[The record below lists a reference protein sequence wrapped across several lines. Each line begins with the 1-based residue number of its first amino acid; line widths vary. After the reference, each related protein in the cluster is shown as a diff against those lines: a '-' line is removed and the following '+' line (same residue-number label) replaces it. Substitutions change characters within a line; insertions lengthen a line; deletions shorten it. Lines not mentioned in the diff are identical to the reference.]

1 MYRQKSRETREPCME
16 KRRSRQREYRCKEE
30 GNPLQYL
37 IVIVYVREAGPDW
50 KYHDRHSLAGRL
62 QRRFCLSV
70 TISIQISREFPHQRR
85 KQQILTFLNLRCEKR
100 EHEEISFCFDGIG

>member
-1 MYRQKSRETREPCME
+1 MHGKEAESS
-16 KRRSRQREYRCKEE
+16 KRI
-30 GNPLQYL
+30 PLQRRRKPVTVYL

-70 TISIQISREFPHQRR
+70 TISVQISREFPHQRR
-85 KQQILTFLNLRCEKR
+85 KQQILTFFNLRCEKR
-100 EHEEISFCFDGIG
+100 EHEEISFCFNGIG